1 MCLVVLL
8 VYSMRQC
15 FNMPVLH
22 GHGRGKRLGTCL
34 VCTAC
39 VVAIAACNTGDAS
52 RCPNS
57 FHRNKQHAESH
68 HQLCSCTNNV
78 CNEIGY
84 LSIYK
89 YIRLRRSRQLLATSY
104 LHTSV
109 LRRFNSLASI
119 RYNATHNTAFVI
131 LKLTR
136 ISFRNLHYNFAQLA
150 HCIAFISHDL
160 PIIF

>member
-1 MCLVVLL
+1 
-8 VYSMRQC
+8 
-15 FNMPVLH
+15 MPVLH

-39 VVAIAACNTGDAS
+39 VVAIVACNTGDAS

-68 HQLCSCTNNV
+68 HQLCSFTNNV
-78 CNEIGY
+78 SNEIGY

-89 YIRLRRSRQLLATSY
+89 YIRLRRLRQLLTTSY

-119 RYNATHNTAFVI
+119 LYNATHNTAFVV
-131 LKLTR
+131 LKLTG

-150 HCIAFISHDL
+150 HSIAFISTT
-160 PIIF
+160 FQ